1 MQVNALPVVAVSA
14 CLLGQAVRYDG
25 QDKYTSLIAEELKKH
40 CKLIAVC
47 PEIEIGLGVPR
58 AKIQLTQ
65 IGSSIKVLKTDGTNS
80 DISGALQNFAIQ
92 FVNQN
97 ALSGLVLQDK
107 SPSCGI
113 GNTKLFSEAGVHIG
127 IGSGVFAKT
136 IIDLMPNLVV
146 VQASQLQS
154 KSQLEQFLININYRS
169 VHGKKSVSI

>member
-1 MQVNALPVVAVSA
+1 MNKIPLVAVSA

-65 IGSSIKVLKTDGTNS
+65 IGSSIKVLKTDGTNT
-80 DISGALQNFAIQ
+80 DVSGALQEFAIQ
-92 FVNQN
+92 FAKQN
-97 ALSGLVLQDK
+97 SLSGLVLQDK

-113 GNTKLFSEAGVHIG
+113 GNTKLFSETGVQIG
-127 IGSGVFAKT
+127 VSSGVFAKT

-146 VQASQLQS
+146 VQASQLKS
-154 KSQLEQFLININYRS
+154 KSEIERFVKSLE
-169 VHGKKSVSI
+169 

>member
-1 MQVNALPVVAVSA
+1 MENKNPVVAVSA

-25 QDKYTSLIAEELKKH
+25 QNKYTSLIAEELRKY

-58 AKIQLTQ
+58 TKIQLTQ
-65 IGSSIKVLKTDGTNS
+65 TVSGIKVLKKDGTNT
-80 DISGALQNFAIQ
+80 DVSGALQEFAIQ

-113 GNTKLFSEAGVHIG
+113 GNTKLFSETSVQIGVS
-127 IGSGVFAKT
+127 SGVFAKT
-136 IIDLMPNLVV
+136 IVDQMPNLVV
-146 VQASQLQS
+146 VQASQLLS
-154 KSQLEQFLININYRS
+154 KHDIEQF
-169 VHGKKSVSI
+169 VKKLE

>member
-25 QDKYTSLIAEELKKH
+25 KDKYTSLIAEELKKH

-58 AKIQLTQ
+58 TKIQLTQ

-80 DISGALQNFAIQ
+80 DVSGALQNFAIQ
-92 FVNQN
+92 FVKQN
-97 ALSGLVLQDK
+97 DLSGLVLQDK

-113 GNTKLFSEAGVHIG
+113 GNTKLFSETGEQIGVS
-127 IGSGVFAKT
+127 SGLFAKT
-136 IIDLMPNLVV
+136 IMDLMPNLVV
-146 VQASQLQS
+146 VQASQLIS
-154 KSQLEQFLININYRS
+154 KYDIEQF
-169 VHGKKSVSI
+169 VKSLK

>member
-1 MQVNALPVVAVSA
+1 MENEKPAVAVSA

-25 QDKYTSLIAEELKKH
+25 QDKYTHLIAEELEKY

-58 AKIQLTQ
+58 TKIQLTQ
-65 IGSSIKVLKTDGTNS
+65 IGSSIKVLKTDGTNA
-80 DISGALQNFAIQ
+80 DVSGALQEFAIQ
-92 FVNQN
+92 FANQN

-107 SPSCGI
+107 SPSCGV
-113 GNTKLFSEAGVHIG
+113 GNTKLFSGTGVQIG
-127 IGSGVFAKT
+127 VSSGVFAKT

-154 KSQLEQFLININYRS
+154 KSQIELFVKSLE
-169 VHGKKSVSI
+169 